1 MKKIITFLVWFFFIQ
16 NSLFAQVTCEKVSPL
31 GTAVADDS
39 RGFMDAVIISIA
51 VIIVLFTLIMSL
63 KYIFKPGEKDPNHIK
78 NIVRDE
84 GF

>member
-1 MKKIITFLVWFFFIQ
+1 MKKIISLLVWFFFVQ
-16 NSLFAQVTCEKVSPL
+16 NSLFAQLTCEKVSPL
-31 GTAVADDS
+31 GATGADDS
-39 RGFMDAVIISIA
+39 KGFMDAVIIGIA

-63 KYIFKPGEKDPNHIK
+63 IFIFKPGEKDPNHIK